1 MTGQDMNDRQLPSVE
16 MPSQDRL
23 RVYGNMLFLA
33 FRSPRHAHMPVGVL
47 RSYLEPA
54 VELGQ
59 YRLFRFDEVPRGMF
73 TWAYLNAAAEEK
85 VITGEPLAPED
96 WRSGDRLWIVDLI
109 APYRGLMQSI
119 GRWMMVRG
127 NVSDTGF
134 SFRRVAGD
142 NQTRRIV
149 QVDFNADRLARI
161 VTEEDFLRKG

>member
-1 MTGQDMNDRQLPSVE
+1 
-16 MPSQDRL
+16 
-23 RVYGNMLFLA
+23 
-33 FRSPRHAHMPVGVL
+33 
-47 RSYLEPA
+47 
-54 VELGQ
+54 
-59 YRLFRFDEVPRGMF
+59 MF